1 MRCSRTSWEIKDEW
15 MKTNIPL
22 ILHHQTGW
30 GWLRGFYFL
39 LSLLFVL
46 ADTCQ
51 VFSLASSG
59 SFPSCLGTSH
69 RLGGH
74 ICLQSLSPG
83 FLFILGMTA
92 MVPANWVV
100 TSLASMSIQ
109 MWFLPRLS
117 WILLHKMGQPRWLK
131 ESHCTRSCWK
141 FISCTLPTPWVEC
154 SGPPLE
160 DCSTLPKGLLIPL
173 SLSLSHSPSPLP
185 SLSDRLWDNFL

>member
-1 MRCSRTSWEIKDEW
+1 MNEWRPTSPWCHITKWAEDSWEVSISCSASFVSW
-15 MKTNIPL
+15 LTHVRFFPWYPL
-22 ILHHQTGW
+22 GL
-30 GWLRGFYFL
+30 F
-39 LSLLFVL
+39 LFVYGL
-46 ADTCQ
+46 
-51 VFSLASSG
+51 
-59 SFPSCLGTSH
+59 H

-92 MVPANWVV
+92 TVPANWAV
-100 TSLASMSIQ
+100 TVLASLSIQ
-109 MWFLPRLS
+109 MWFLPQLS

-131 ESHCTRSCWK
+131 ESHCTRSCGK
-141 FISCTLPTPWVEC
+141 FISCALPTPWVEC